1 MRLNAPREAAVKNG
15 KESNMIKIRVSGLP
29 EEVADFAD
37 ALEATGCVL
46 ERSGD
51 YKNRG
56 DSRYVRVYIDAEV
69 PRRDSAT
76 RAIARKEF

>member
-1 MRLNAPREAAVKNG
+1 
-15 KESNMIKIRVSGLP
+15 MIKTRVSGLP
-29 EEVADFAD
+29 EEVADFAN

>member
-1 MRLNAPREAAVKNG
+1 
-15 KESNMIKIRVSGLP
+15 MIKIRVSGLP

-56 DSRYVRVYIDAEV
+56 DSRYVRVYIEAEI
-69 PRRDSAT
+69 PRGEAGAA
-76 RAIARKEF
+76 AIEKM

>member
-1 MRLNAPREAAVKNG
+1 
-15 KESNMIKIRVSGLP
+15 MIQIRVSGLP

-56 DSRYVRVYIDAEV
+56 DSRYVRVYLDVEA
-69 PRRDSAT
+69 PRRDGAGP
-76 RAIARKEF
+76 AIAGKEF

>member
-1 MRLNAPREAAVKNG
+1 
-15 KESNMIKIRVSGLP
+15 MIKIRVSGLP

-56 DSRYVRVYIDAEV
+56 GTAGMSAFISMPRFRVATA
-69 PRRDSAT
+69 RR
-76 RAIARKEF
+76 EP

>member
-1 MRLNAPREAAVKNG
+1 
-15 KESNMIKIRVSGLP
+15 MIKIRVSGLP

-37 ALEATGCVL
+37 ALQATGCVL

-69 PRRDSAT
+69 PRSEAGT
-76 RAIARKEF
+76 AAIERKW

>member
-1 MRLNAPREAAVKNG
+1 
-15 KESNMIKIRVSGLP
+15 MIKIRVSGLP

-56 DSRYVRVYIDAEV
+56 DSRYVRVYIEAEV
-69 PRRDSAT
+69 PRGKAGAA
-76 RAIARKEF
+76 AIEKM

>member
-1 MRLNAPREAAVKNG
+1 MRLNAPRKAAAQET
-15 KESNMIKIRVSGLP
+15 KEVAMIKTRVSGLP
-29 EEVADFAD
+29 EEVADFAN

-56 DSRYVRVYIDAEV
+56 TAGMSAFISMPRFRVATA
-69 PRRDSAT
+69 RR
-76 RAIARKEF
+76 EP